1 MGSDIVVSR
10 ESSKELELAIGRLGS
25 DVAASREGSRE
36 LRLAI
41 DGLGSKVA
49 AVGLILELL
58 VIND

>member
-1 MGSDIVVSR
+1 MAECS
-10 ESSKELELAIGRLGS
+10 E
-25 DVAASREGSRE
+25 AASREGSRE